1 MVSSKEKT
9 MDNLEEEFQK
19 LVQSMYQQ
27 IQDKQNAGELTFYQA
42 QDLREMVNKRIVVT
56 EEDDNSWCSSNGSDD
71 GWRSSASNC

>member
-1 MVSSKEKT
+1 MVSSKEEQ

-42 QDLREMVNKRIVVT
+42 QDLRDMVNKRIVVT
-56 EEDDNSWCSSNGSDD
+56 EEDDNSWCASNGYNDS
-71 GWRSSASNC
+71 WSSSTC

>member
-1 MVSSKEKT
+1 

-42 QDLREMVNKRIVVT
+42 QDLRDMVNKRIVVT
-56 EEDDNSWCSSNGSDD
+56 EEDDNSWCASNGYNDS
-71 GWRSSASNC
+71 WSSSTC